1 MFSSPAASPSP
12 RPIAPAAYRFPHE
25 QGILFITITLVLIVI
40 AVTATATVCG
50 SVLFV
55 GVMVIAAYF
64 STRQHHQ
71 ALVARAQPVNHE
83 NAPGLYALAQ
93 SASQRLGP
101 GPVEIFVVP
110 SRQLNAYTFGLSLPK
125 VVVVHTGLLQ
135 ALDPDELRFVI
146 GHELGHVA
154 LGHTWLNSLVGGLAG
169 IPSPGASL
177 ALLHLAFLWWNRACE
192 HSADRAGLLACQ
204 RPDKAMSALIKVGLG
219 VTARSPEELEH
230 IVQQLLAREADPGLL
245 LGEAMGTHPNVAR
258 RIGELRRYAVS
269 GEYRRL
275 VGSVQ

>member
-1 MFSSPAASPSP
+1 MSVP

-25 QGILFITITLVLIVI
+25 QGILALTLALVLVVI

-55 GVMVIAAYF
+55 GVIVVMAYV

-71 ALVARAQPVNHE
+71 ALVARAQPVNQAS
-83 NAPGLYALAQ
+83 APGLYALAQ

-110 SRQLNAYTFGLSLPK
+110 SAQLNAYTFGLSLPK
-125 VVVVHTGLLQ
+125 VVVVNAGLVR

-177 ALLHLAFLWWNRACE
+177 AVLHLAFLWWNRACE

-204 RPDKAMSALIKVGLG
+204 RPDKAISALLKVGLG
-219 VTARSPEELEH
+219 LSARTPAELDH
-230 IVQQLLAREADPGLL
+230 IVQQLLLREADLGASF
-245 LGEAMGTHPNVAR
+245 GEALGTHPNIAR
-258 RIGELRRYAVS
+258 RVGELSRYAAS
-269 GEYRRL
+269 AEYRRL
-275 VGSVQ
+275 AGSG

>member
-1 MFSSPAASPSP
+1 MQPPAP
-12 RPIAPAAYRFPHE
+12 RPIAPAAYRIPHE
-25 QGILFITITLVLIVI
+25 QGILALTLVLVLVVI
-40 AVTATATVCG
+40 AVTSTATLCG
-50 SVLFV
+50 SALFV
-55 GVMVIAAYF
+55 GVMVIMAYV

-71 ALVARAQPVNHE
+71 ALVARAQPIDHL

-101 GPVEIFVVP
+101 GPVALFVVP

-125 VVVVHTGLLQ
+125 VVVVNTGLVQ

-204 RPDKAMSALIKVGLG
+204 RPDKAVSALLKVGLG
-219 VTARSPEELEH
+219 FTARSPEELEH
-230 IVQQLLAREADPGLL
+230 IVAQLLAREADLTASV
-245 LGEAMGTHPNVAR
+245 GEALGTHPNIAR
-258 RIGELRRYAVS
+258 RIGELRRYAASRGYV
-269 GEYRRL
+269 RL
-275 VGSVQ
+275 MGS